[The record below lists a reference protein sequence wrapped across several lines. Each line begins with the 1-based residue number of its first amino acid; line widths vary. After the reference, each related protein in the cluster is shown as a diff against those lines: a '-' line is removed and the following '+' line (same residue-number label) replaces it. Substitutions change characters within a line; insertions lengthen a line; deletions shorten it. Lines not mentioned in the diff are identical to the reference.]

1 MPYSDADTVSAYNSL
16 NSARTSREE
25 TNRGINYLTPT
36 EIPDKPL
43 TTTMDVR
50 EEDINAV
57 ILQQNI
63 LYAVATLT
71 ATTFLITAIV
81 LGKD

>member
-1 MPYSDADTVSAYNSL
+1 MPYSETDYSSL
-16 NSARTSREE
+16 DSARTSRAE
-25 TNRGINYLTPT
+25 TINSSRGINYLTPT

>member
-1 MPYSDADTVSAYNSL
+1 MPYNEMDYSSLDA
-16 NSARTSREE
+16 ARISREE

-36 EIPDKPL
+36 DRPL

>member
-1 MPYSDADTVSAYNSL
+1 MPYNETDYNSL
-16 NSARTSREE
+16 AAARASRAE
-25 TNRGINYLTPT
+25 TINQNRDVDYLTPA
-36 EIPDKPL
+36 EITDKPL

-50 EEDINAV
+50 DEDLNTV

>member
-1 MPYSDADTVSAYNSL
+1 MPYNDTDYNSL
-16 NSARTSREE
+16 AAARTSRAE
-25 TNRGINYLTPT
+25 TINRNRDVDYLTPA
-36 EIPDKPL
+36 EIKDKPL

-50 EEDINAV
+50 DEDLNTV

-63 LYAVATLT
+63 LYAIATLT